1 MAVGCASPTRY
12 TPVRSRRPKQNPTGG
27 PSNRRG
33 SGARYKQG
41 ASEPT
46 RTLPPV
52 SVGVS
57 SISDSDQSSWTC
69 YLRSD
74 GQIVPHPESFGAHH
88 GCGGGPILGDVF
100 QNRAAKGQ
108 ELQGAM
114 LVGRRLQMR

>member
-1 MAVGCASPTRY
+1 MGGRLRFPNPLHA
-12 TPVRSRRPKQNPTGG
+12 RSFQAPKQNPTGG

-57 SISDSDQSSWTC
+57 SISDSDQSH
-69 YLRSD
+69 LLF
-74 GQIVPHPESFGAHH
+74 V
-88 GCGGGPILGDVF
+88 DVLSS
-100 QNRAAKGQ
+100 
-108 ELQGAM
+108 ELK
-114 LVGRRLQMR
+114 RR